1 MNIPD
6 EGTIREYYEL
16 RKQLAGFTENM
27 QDVISHPNYCLSFIQ
42 PGRLVQIKH
51 GDYDFGWGMVVNY
64 KERRSPKNST
74 EEIEAHQKYV
84 VDVLL
89 KVAKGTSA
97 GTKTHQDLP
106 KGVRPPEDEEESR
119 MEVVPV
125 VLSCIKAIA
134 HIRLHPPKELQS
146 PDSRNGVGKSLAEVQ
161 KRFPDGI
168 PLLDP
173 IENMGIK
180 DDSFK
185 KLLRKIEV
193 LESRLLAN
201 PLHNS
206 PRLPELYDQ
215 YAKKVELGVKIKATK
230 KKISD
235 ARSIMQ
241 LDELKCRKR
250 VLRRFGFI
258 NEAEV
263 VQLKA
268 RVACEISTGDE
279 LMLSELLFNGF
290 FNKLTPEQVAAVL
303 SVFVFEEKSKE
314 TPALTREELAG
325 PLKEIQAQARIVA
338 KVSQES
344 KLAVNEDEYV
354 QSFHW
359 ELMEV
364 IYEWANGKSFAD
376 IW

>member
-1 MNIPD
+1 M
-6 EGTIREYYEL
+6 
-16 RKQLAGFTENM
+16 
-27 QDVISHPNYCLSFIQ
+27 
-42 PGRLVQIKH
+42 
-51 GDYDFGWGMVVNY
+51 
-64 KERRSPKNST
+64 
-74 EEIEAHQKYV
+74 
-84 VDVLL
+84 
-89 KVAKGTSA
+89 
-97 GTKTHQDLP
+97 
-106 KGVRPPEDEEESR
+106 
-119 MEVVPV
+119 
-125 VLSCIKAIA
+125 
-134 HIRLHPPKELQS
+134 
-146 PDSRNGVGKSLAEVQ
+146 
-161 KRFPDGI
+161 
-168 PLLDP
+168 
-173 IENMGIK
+173 
-180 DDSFK
+180 
-185 KLLRKIEV
+185 

-206 PRLPELYDQ
+206 PRLPELYNQ
-215 YAKKVELGVKIKATK
+215 YAEKVQIGSQIKATK
-230 KKISD
+230 KKISE
-235 ARSIMQ
+235 AMSIMQ

-290 FNKLTPEQVAAVL
+290 FNQLTPEQCASVL
-303 SVFVFEEKSKE
+303 SCFVFEEKSKE
-314 TPALTREELAG
+314 TPALTREELAK
-325 PLKEIQAQARIVA
+325 PLKEIQAQARIIA

-364 IYEWANGKSFAD
+364 IYEWANGKSFAE